1 MKLNNIYKG
10 VIGIGLISSTF
21 ISCQSKLDTV
31 NENVVS
37 PETYFKNTGELVLAT
52 NAIYGTLRSPA
63 LVGREWFFVHDLKS
77 DDVVAGGGQLEAP
90 RRQILQGSADP
101 TNPLVGSMWNA
112 LYVMIHRA
120 NTVIENSAKLTEA
133 SPLKDRSVGEAKFL
147 RAWAYYELVSMWGG
161 VPMYLS
167 TVKSPSDSK
176 PRSKDDEV
184 YAQIIKDLQEAA
196 TLLPQKGA
204 TDKGRATNGAA
215 NALLG
220 RVLMQKGDYAGAKA
234 ALLKVTGYTLTD
246 RFLDNFEEEGEFNSE
261 SIFEVVFFDKGD
273 NNFNWGGYNTGDG
286 VASPLSTV
294 RNQEYNPIAWRN
306 LIPSD
311 KVLNEFEKVS
321 TGSLKDDPRYSYSVY
336 QTGDK
341 YNNGNSTLVDGDQN
355 GNASVVNGTTIKV
368 GWRKFMIIYKED
380 KAKAGFHPA
389 GNNQRLLRYAE
400 VLINLA
406 ECENE
411 LGNPAAAVAYLNQVR
426 SRPSVAMPPY
436 PTVAFP
442 AITKDQVT
450 KAIMHEKSVEMASE
464 EVRNID
470 ILRWRKKGYF
480 AGAEPIPAFKVGKDE
495 LLPIPQAEVDNNPK
509 LGEGGVPKQN
519 PGF

>member
-1 MKLNNIYKG
+1 MKLKNIYKG
-10 VIGIGLISSTF
+10 VLSVSLISATLL
-21 ISCQSKLDTV
+21 SCENKLDTT
-31 NENVVS
+31 NTNVVS
-37 PETYFKNTGELVLAT
+37 PDTYFKNTGELVLAT

-77 DDVVAGGGQLEAP
+77 DDVAAGGGQLEAP

-101 TNPLVGSMWNA
+101 TNPLIGSMWNG
-112 LYVMIHRA
+112 LYIIIHRA
-120 NTVIENSAKLTEA
+120 NTVIENGSKLVET
-133 SPLKDRSVGEAKFL
+133 SPLKDRSLGEAKFL

-161 VPMYLS
+161 VPIY
-167 TVKSPSDSK
+167 TNAVTSPGDSK
-176 PRSKDDEV
+176 PRSKEDDV

-196 TLLPQKGA
+196 AVLPVKGA
-204 TDKGRATNGAA
+204 TDKGRATSGAA

-220 RVLMQKGDYAGAKA
+220 RVLMQKGDYAGAKT
-234 ALLKVTGYTLTD
+234 ALANVTGYTLTD

-273 NNFNWGGYNTGDG
+273 NNFNWGNYNTGDG
-286 VASPLSTV
+286 AASPLSTV

-306 LIPSD
+306 LVPSD
-311 KVLNEFEKVS
+311 KILNEFERTA
-321 TGSLKDDPRYSYSVY
+321 TGSLKDDPRYSWSVY

-341 YNNGNSTLVDGDQN
+341 YNNGASTLVDGDQN
-355 GNASVVNGTTIKV
+355 GNASVVNGATIKV

-436 PTVAFP
+436 PTVQFP
-442 AITKDQVT
+442 AVTKDQVT
-450 KAIMHEKSVEMASE
+450 KAIMHEKSVEMADE

-480 AGAEPIPAFKVGKDE
+480 TGAEPIAGFKAGKDE
-495 LLPIPQAEVDNNPK
+495 LLPIPQAEIDNNAK
-509 LGEGGVPKQN
+509 LGDAGVPKQN